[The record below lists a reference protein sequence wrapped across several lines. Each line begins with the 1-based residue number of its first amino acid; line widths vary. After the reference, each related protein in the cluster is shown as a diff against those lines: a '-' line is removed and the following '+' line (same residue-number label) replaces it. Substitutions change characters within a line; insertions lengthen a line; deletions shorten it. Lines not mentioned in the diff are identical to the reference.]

1 MQILLVNQYAQCDV
15 APNPQKQRDGRDE
28 LHTEEAAAEGAPNHP
43 QAVWMGLIAGLSHN
57 MVVGCLMG
65 SFSVMLAS
73 VETRM
78 NVTREMSTAAGPL
91 VILGSAILASLAGE
105 LMARRSL
112 RLLMFIGACLSVLGY
127 LVLAFTTSYPLYLG
141 AYLLLFGPSM
151 AIAGSV
157 GPATLVT
164 RWFSRN
170 RGLALGLVHLSIV
183 VAIMPLL
190 CNWVLAQYGAQTT
203 YLMLAVL
210 VGVSLVPA
218 TLAIRNYPPG
228 EGVVHGASGHHGTSG
243 AMQPADTLTVGQIIR
258 RPAFWALAGAS
269 GIVIMSLL
277 VLTFNMVPLAESL
290 GVGRDQGALLQS
302 IMAFAG
308 MAGSIIFGWV
318 ADKLGGA
325 RGLALLAGGMAV
337 LFGLL
342 LLDLPFAGLAVVIG
356 LLGLYGAG
364 MVPNLS
370 RSLAHS
376 LGQGSFSRAFG
387 LSTAVG
393 VPLTVIGVMGMGAV
407 YTRTGS
413 YAPAIIGL
421 AILLV
426 VAVPLALAARGA
438 PQRGVSPA

>member
-1 MQILLVNQYAQCDV
+1 M
-15 APNPQKQRDGRDE
+15 
-28 LHTEEAAAEGAPNHP
+28 HTEDAAAEGAPNHP

-73 VETRM
+73 VEDRM

-91 VILGSAILASLAGE
+91 VILGSAILALLAGE

-112 RLLMFIGACLSVLGY
+112 RLLMFIGACMSVLGY
-127 LVLAFTTSYPLYLG
+127 LLLAFTASYPLYLA

-190 CNWVLAQYGAQTT
+190 CNWVLEQYGAQTT

-210 VGVSLVPA
+210 VGGSLLPA

-228 EGVVHGASGHHGTSG
+228 GDALHGVLGQATAAATEAS
-243 AMQPADTLTVGQIIR
+243 DTLTVGQIIR
-258 RPAFWALAGAS
+258 RPAFWALAAAS

-277 VLTFNMVPLAESL
+277 VLTFNMVPLAESW
-290 GVGRDQGALLQS
+290 GIGRDQGALLQS

-364 MVPNLS
+364 MIPNLS

-407 YTRTGS
+407 YTRTGT
-413 YAPAIIGL
+413 YAPAITAL
-421 AILLV
+421 AILLAI
-426 VAVPLALAARGA
+426 AVPLALATRGA
-438 PQRGVSPA
+438 PRRSVSPA

>member
-1 MQILLVNQYAQCDV
+1 MHIED
-15 APNPQKQRDGRDE
+15 
-28 LHTEEAAAEGAPNHP
+28 AAAESTPNHP

-73 VETRM
+73 VEDRL

-190 CNWVLAQYGAQTT
+190 CNWVLEHHGAQTT

-210 VGVSLVPA
+210 VGVSLMPA

-228 EGVVHGASGHHGTSG
+228 GGAVHDVSGHAASAVTDAS
-243 AMQPADTLTVGQIIR
+243 ATLTVGQIIR
-258 RPAFWALAGAS
+258 RPAFWALAAAS

-290 GVGRDQGALLQS
+290 GIGRDQGALLQS

-356 LLGLYGAG
+356 LLGLHGAG
-364 MVPNLS
+364 MIPNLS

-407 YTRTGS
+407 YTRTGT
-413 YAPAIIGL
+413 YAPAIMGL
-421 AILLV
+421 AILLA
-426 VAVPLALAARGA
+426 VAVPLALATRGA

>member
-1 MQILLVNQYAQCDV
+1 MHAEV
-15 APNPQKQRDGRDE
+15 
-28 LHTEEAAAEGAPNHP
+28 AAADGAPNHP
-43 QAVWMGLIAGLSHN
+43 QAVWMGLIAGISHN
-57 MVVGCLMG
+57 MVIGCLMG

-73 VETRM
+73 VELRL

-91 VILGSAILASLAGE
+91 VILGSAVLASLVGE
-105 LMARRSL
+105 LMARYSL
-112 RLLMFIGACLSVLGY
+112 RLLMFIGACLSLLGY
-127 LVLAFTTSYPLYLG
+127 LVLAFSTSYPLYLG

-170 RGLALGLVHLSIV
+170 RGMALGLVHLSIV

-190 CNWVLAQYGAQTT
+190 CNWVLENYGAQAT
-203 YLMLAVL
+203 YLMLAGL

-218 TLAIRNYPPG
+218 TLAIRDYPPG
-228 EGVVHGASGHHGTSG
+228 AMAVHGATS
-243 AMQPADTLTVGQIIR
+243 AAYAPDTLTVGQIIR

-290 GVGRDQGALLQS
+290 GVGRDQGALLQA
-302 IMAFAG
+302 IMAFSG

-318 ADKLGGA
+318 ADRLGGA
-325 RGLALLAGGMAV
+325 RGLALLAAGMAV

-342 LLDLPFAGLAVVIG
+342 LLDLSFAGLAVVIG
-356 LLGLYGAG
+356 LLGLHGAG
-364 MVPNLS
+364 MIPNLS

-413 YAPAIIGL
+413 YAPALMGL

-426 VAVPLALAARGA
+426 VAVPLALATARA
-438 PQRGVSPA
+438 PKPNRV